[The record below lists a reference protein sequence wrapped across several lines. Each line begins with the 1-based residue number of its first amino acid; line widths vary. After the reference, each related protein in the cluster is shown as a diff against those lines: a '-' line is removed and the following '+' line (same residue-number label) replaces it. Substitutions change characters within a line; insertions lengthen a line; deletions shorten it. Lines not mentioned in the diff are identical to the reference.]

1 MSAPGPCWRCGN
13 PGVRTVAASS
23 YCSTHLAELYRSYNP
38 EVWALNGVGLPV
50 GRMRPEFGPLIEDLQ
65 CCACGATWSAVAG
78 DRCGWC
84 RASRERLIAHQR
96 DLLLRRPEVAS
107 TDNEEAT
114 LLAWGDRLK
123 DAVTAGIVTKDEAAR
138 AWRRAVR
145 DVVAA

>member
-1 MSAPGPCWRCGN
+1 MSAPGLCCRCGSA
-13 PGVRTVAASS
+13 GVRTVAADS

-38 EVWALNGVGLPV
+38 EVWALNGVGLPI
-50 GRMRPEFGPLIEDLQ
+50 GRMRPEYGPMIEDLE
-65 CCACGATWSAVAG
+65 CIACGAGWSSVAG
-78 DRCGWC
+78 ARCEWC

-96 DLLLRRPEVAS
+96 DLLLKVPDDRR
-107 TDNEEAT
+107 EAT

-145 DVVAA
+145 DVAA